1 LTDQIRT
8 EILKRLQ
15 YMENSWSDSR
25 VLKLPITEREAKL
38 ALLTI
43 ARARLHVEQAF
54 KGQVLEGE
62 PIE

>member
-1 LTDQIRT
+1 
-8 EILKRLQ
+8 
-15 YMENSWSDSR
+15 MENSWNDSR

-54 KGQVLEGE
+54 KGEIMVGN